1 MGERVLG
8 RFNWKAGQPTV
19 EHQSVNAFSGDM
31 GLSTPMLPNHYGD
44 CTPVQKDCRAMP
56 HGAQPPLG
64 EHEVPARLMDFIT
77 VYSQNLALPQ
87 RRDVGNARVLAGD
100 RRSVAEGKRV
110 AE

>member
-56 HGAQPPLG
+56 HGAQPHLG

-77 VYSQNLALPQ
+77 VYRSEE
-87 RRDVGNARVLAGD
+87 RRVGKECVSTCSSRW
-100 RRSVAEGKRV
+100 SPSH
-110 AE
+110 

>member
-56 HGAQPPLG
+56 HGAQPHLG

-87 RRDVGNARVLAGD
+87 RRDANGTASCRESVG
-100 RRSVAEGKRV
+100 K
-110 AE
+110 